1 MLKVRR
7 ILCPTDFSEFAKGA
21 LEQAIVLGRRY
32 DAEIVS
38 ACVIP
43 TLMPPTAGLPFALPP
58 HFDAQARKATLDE
71 LGRFTEP
78 CRLAGLKTRLEVLE
92 GGVASSVVEL
102 AQLLPADLIVMGTH
116 GSSGFERLMLGSVTE
131 KVLRRAHC
139 PVLTVPR
146 RAHDEAR
153 TPHAWFKSI
162 LCPVDFAESS
172 EWALGYALSLARE
185 SSARVLLV
193 HVLEDSSDGGVRD
206 ASRWTVPEYRRA
218 LERGAK
224 ECLTQILAPMNQTGC
239 VVEQVLSSGKPGA
252 EILRVAERRACDLVV
267 MGSHGGTLETALF
280 GSTAQHVVRGAACPV
295 VTVRSESRY
304 LGSASGF

>member
-1 MLKVRR
+1 VR
-7 ILCPTDFSEFAKGA
+7 
-21 LEQAIVLGRRY
+21 
-32 DAEIVS
+32 
-38 ACVIP
+38 
-43 TLMPPTAGLPFALPP
+43 
-58 HFDAQARKATLDE
+58 
-71 LGRFTEP
+71 
-78 CRLAGLKTRLEVLE
+78 
-92 GGVASSVVEL
+92 
-102 AQLLPADLIVMGTH
+102 
-116 GSSGFERLMLGSVTE
+116 
-131 KVLRRAHC
+131 
-139 PVLTVPR
+139 TVPR

-153 TPHAWFKSI
+153 APHAWFKSI
-162 LCPVDFAESS
+162 LCPVDFAQSS

-185 SSARVLLV
+185 SSARVLLT

-206 ASRWTVPEYRRA
+206 ASRWTVPEYRRV
-218 LERGAK
+218 LERAAR
-224 ECLTQILAPMNQTGC
+224 ERLTQILAPMNQTGC